1 MLSRD
6 MIIIIGLGA
15 VVAVG
20 LVVVILLY
28 MRIRRTENECAL
40 LLTGNQGKNFVEI
53 VNDNIDRV
61 EALNVEV
68 EELSESYGAVLR
80 RMAGAMQHVGV
91 VRFDAFR
98 DLGGLLSFAVA
109 MLDDRGNGIVISSI
123 YGRSESRTYTKPIV
137 ERNSSYELSP
147 EEREAIRLAMQSKEM
162 GALPIEARDREH
174 YEKIA
179 TLKLFHEKD
188 FEPVQE
194 PEPEMPPPPRRPE
207 RPERL
212 ETPER
217 LEKPERVQ
225 RAEKPERVQRLEKP
239 ERTEKPERVQR
250 AEKPVRRERPEPALA
265 PPPQMKGRRSQ
276 PRKQAEK
283 TEPQAARGR
292 PAPSSVE
299 VSKTP
304 HRKRREA
311 KAEAAPPDDRTEEQ
325 ARRRLERQIRL
336 EAEERVTVETKPP
349 EVPDP
354 ANKPAPAGRD
364 LDSPVDRLRRREPEE

>member
-15 VVAVG
+15 LVAVG

-207 RPERL
+207 KPERL
-212 ETPER
+212 EKPERVERAEKPERVER

-225 RAEKPERVQRLEKP
+225 R
-239 ERTEKPERVQR
+239 T
-250 AEKPVRRERPEPALA
+250 EKPVRPERPEPSLA
-265 PPPQMKGRRSQ
+265 PPPRMKGRHPQ
-276 PRKQAEK
+276 PRKQPERP
-283 TEPQAARGR
+283 EPQSARGR
-292 PAPSSVE
+292 PAPSSAE
-299 VSKTP
+299 VSKP
-304 HRKRREA
+304 PPRKRRDA
-311 KAEAAPPDDRTEEQ
+311 KTEAAPPDERTEEQ
-325 ARRRLERQIRL
+325 ARRRLARQIRL
-336 EAEERVTVETKPP
+336 ESEERAQAEAKPP
-349 EVPDP
+349 EVPEP
-354 ANKPAPAGRD
+354 ANKPAPTGHG